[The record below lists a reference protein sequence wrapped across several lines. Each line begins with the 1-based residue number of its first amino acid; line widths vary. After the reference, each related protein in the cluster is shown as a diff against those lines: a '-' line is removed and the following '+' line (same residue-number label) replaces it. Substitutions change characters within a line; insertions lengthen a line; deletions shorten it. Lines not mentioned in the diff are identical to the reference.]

1 MHHIFCE
8 LRIDPKERQILL
20 TDHVLSP
27 KKDRAKK
34 KELLFE
40 TFQVP
45 SMYLAIDI
53 VLALYASGRT
63 TGLVLDVGHGVTSS
77 ISIYEGYTDGINGE
91 INGCGAVHRQNTGG
105 MDLNEYM
112 RQLLAERGHH
122 FNSAADLVHVRR
134 IKENLCYLAT
144 DFESEIENEKS
155 TSNGKHYELPD
166 GKIITVGAERF
177 QCPEAL
183 FNPKLMGMDAK
194 GIHEIVYNTIQK
206 SAIDARRD
214 FWCNI
219 VLCGGTTYI
228 PSLDERLR
236 TELKQLA
243 PSTVR
248 SRVVAPPERKF
259 SVWIGGSILVSLSSF
274 QEMWISK
281 DEYDESGPHR
291 NVRCMGQ

>member
-8 LRIDPKERQILL
+8 LRVDPKEHSILL
-20 TDHVLSP
+20 SDHVLSP

-40 TFQVP
+40 SFQVP
-45 SMYLAIDI
+45 AMYLAIDI
-53 VLALYASGRT
+53 VLAYYASGRN

-77 ISIYEGYTDGINGE
+77 ITICDGYTDGINGE
-91 INGCGAVHRQNTGG
+91 INGCGSVHRQNIGG
-105 MDLNEYM
+105 TDLDEYM

-122 FNSAADLVHVRR
+122 FNSASDLVHVRR
-134 IKENLCYLAT
+134 IKENLCYLSA
-144 DFESEIENEKS
+144 DFESEMENEKS
-155 TSNGKHYELPD
+155 TSNGKQYELPD

-183 FNPKLMGMDAK
+183 FNPKLMGIDAK
-194 GIHEIVYNTIQK
+194 GIHDIVYNTIQK
-206 SAIDARRD
+206 SAIDARRT
-214 FWCNI
+214 FWSNI
-219 VLCGGTTYI
+219 VICGGTTFI
-228 PSLDERLR
+228 PSFDERLC

-243 PSTVR
+243 PSSIKTN
-248 SRVVAPPERKF
+248 VVAPSERRI
-259 SVWIGGSILVSLSSF
+259 SVWIGGSILASLSSF

-291 NVRCMGQ
+291 NNLRGF